1 MKTTSFE
8 GFVPYEVGYVL
19 ILVQVE
25 NMAQTNIQITND
37 QQRMFAMGSVFFL
50 QSFIFHLH
58 QFLWVLSRVTL
69 FCYIV
74 NILWNNWL
82 TTSRFQVHCIRTRKD
97 NSSGKIML
105 QFNSL
110 QEPCAFYMTHIF
122 DIITFYSAF
131 PKSVDKI
138 SYRDHIY
145 SFSFFRYKYNY
156 YWL

>member
-58 QFLWVLSRVTL
+58 QFL
-69 FCYIV
+69 
-74 NILWNNWL
+74 
-82 TTSRFQVHCIRTRKD
+82 
-97 NSSGKIML
+97 
-105 QFNSL
+105 
-110 QEPCAFYMTHIF
+110 
-122 DIITFYSAF
+122 
-131 PKSVDKI
+131 
-138 SYRDHIY
+138 
-145 SFSFFRYKYNY
+145 
-156 YWL
+156 